1 MTTTIRISNS
11 NTGEIWER
19 TVPEKHLVCFDFCQF
34 VWDVI
39 PVDYF
44 AENAYNFLD
53 DMAFDVG
60 LKADKVS
67 TTTPCEFGGTVAVQG
82 LRPLQYITYR
92 FEVERV

>member
-1 MTTTIRISNS
+1 MTTIIRISNS

-19 TVPEKHLVCFDFCQF
+19 NVPEKHLVSFDLSQLA
-34 VWDVI
+34 WDII
-39 PVDYF
+39 PFENFTEDAYDY
-44 AENAYNFLD
+44 LT

-60 LKADKVS
+60 LKADKIS
-67 TTTPCEFGGTVAVQG
+67 TATPCEFGGTVAVQG